1 MNSVAEKI
9 KNLFAGKKKKS
20 QQGSV
25 FSQRVQK
32 SGYKAAHFET
42 GVRKQPFWQKWKRGS
57 KTNPQQTALPRK
69 EEAKKIFS
77 SLRLALLS
85 MLLLVGGYYVL
96 TGPMHSLYDELRY
109 FRIADIEISGCRTV
123 NSEDLRKFAGITY
136 EMNMLKIEPKR
147 IENRLM
153 QHPWV
158 KSAEVKRIWPD
169 GLEISILEYR
179 PHALLVLDN
188 GKRFSYVSSC
198 GVAFAPLGKGQE
210 LDFPVI
216 TGLDANITEEE
227 KKEMLAAANRF
238 LRLAERNNPNLP
250 AQNISEIHFTEK
262 GKLILYLV
270 EHPFPIYFGQDDIK
284 RKYSQLRRVLE
295 VLYRKRKGR
304 AGIEEVAYIRMD
316 YQLDKVL
323 VARNRKG

>member
-1 MNSVAEKI
+1 MNAVAEKI
-9 KNLFAGKKKKS
+9 KNLFTGKKNKR
-20 QQGSV
+20 QGAV

-32 SGYKAAHFET
+32 SGYKTSHLET
-42 GVRKQPFWQKWKRGS
+42 DVRGKSFWQKWKRGS
-57 KTNPQQTALPRK
+57 KTSPQQTALPRK
-69 EEAKKIFS
+69 EEPKKFLS
-77 SLRLALLS
+77 PLRLALFS
-85 MLLLVGGYYVL
+85 LLVLVGGYSLLV
-96 TGPMHSLYDELRY
+96 GPMHSFYDELRY

-123 NSEDLRKFAGITY
+123 NSEDLRKFAAITY
-136 EMNMLKIEPKR
+136 EMNMLKLEPKG

-179 PHALLVLDN
+179 PHALLALGN
-188 GKRFSYVSSC
+188 GKQFSYVSSC

-216 TGLDANITEEE
+216 TGLGVNIPEEE
-227 KKEMLAAANRF
+227 KNEMLAAANRF

-250 AQNISEIHFTEK
+250 AQNISEIHFTET
-262 GKLILYLV
+262 GEMILYLV

-284 RKYSQLRRVLE
+284 RKYLQLRRVLE